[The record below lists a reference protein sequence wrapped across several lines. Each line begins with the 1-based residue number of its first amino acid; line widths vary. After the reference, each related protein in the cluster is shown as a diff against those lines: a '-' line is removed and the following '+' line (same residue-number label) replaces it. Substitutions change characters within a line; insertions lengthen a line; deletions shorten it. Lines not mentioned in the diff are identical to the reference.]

1 MTHQHLHH
9 EIEGPPGDP
18 ALLLLHPLGANLR
31 FWDPCR
37 ALWGGRRHLVAYDRP
52 GAGESHPPPSPQT
65 LEESVAELDALCER
79 LGLESVI
86 PVGVAVGAMIA
97 AAYAARHGR
106 RVAAAVL
113 CNPATGLSAAGQALT
128 ITRLQRVREGGIAA
142 LLPEIVDR
150 AFHGL
155 PQDERYRAYI
165 DAFRGNDPVGYERSA
180 LCALNI
186 DVTADLGRIRCPVLV
201 VAGQLDVL
209 FPPSDAQKVATLIRN
224 ATYRDIKDAAHF
236 PPFQTPAAF
245 TAAVD
250 GFLGRT
256 ALPA

>member
-1 MTHQHLHH
+1 MTQQHPHH
-9 EIEGPPGDP
+9 EIEGQPGGP
-18 ALLLLHPLGANLR
+18 TLLLLHPLGANLR

-52 GAGESHPPPSPQT
+52 GAGQSPPPPSPQT

-79 LGLESVI
+79 LGLESVV
-86 PVGVAVGAMIA
+86 PVGVAIGAMIA
-97 AAYAARHGR
+97 AAFAARHAQ

-113 CNPATGLSAAGQALT
+113 CNPATGLSAAGRALT
-128 ITRLQRVREGGIAA
+128 ITRLQRVREGGVAA

-165 DAFRGNDPVGYERSA
+165 DAFRDNDPVGYERSA
-180 LCALNI
+180 LGALNI

-201 VAGQLDVL
+201 AAGQLDVL
-209 FPPSDAQKVATLIRN
+209 FPPSEAQKVAALVRS
-224 ATYRDIKDAAHF
+224 ATYREIQDAAHF
-236 PPFQTPAAF
+236 PPFQTPDAF
-245 TAAVD
+245 TTVVDAFLDRAAPRV
-250 GFLGRT
+250 
-256 ALPA
+256 